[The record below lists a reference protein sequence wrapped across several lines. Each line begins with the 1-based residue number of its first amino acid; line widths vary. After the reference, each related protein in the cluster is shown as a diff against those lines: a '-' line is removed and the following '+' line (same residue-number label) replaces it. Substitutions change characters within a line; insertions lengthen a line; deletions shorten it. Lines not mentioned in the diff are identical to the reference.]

1 MLDKELGIESM
12 AVVGDANFAI
22 ELSFLD
28 AIHKK
33 INKRKKNSQEEKKHN
48 IRERRGR

>member
-1 MLDKELGIESM
+1 MSLATCASVEASLRSMLDKELGIESM

-33 INKRKKNSQEEKKHN
+33 INKRKKK
-48 IRERRGR
+48 